1 MVRRK
6 KSEASLVNKTSL
18 RVRFSEVDSM
28 QIVWHGEYVRYFEDG
43 REAFGREFAGLGYMD
58 IYASG
63 YTAPIVELHLQYR
76 KPLKVNDTAVVE
88 TRYIATEAAKVCF
101 EYTIRS
107 ATDGEVV
114 AEGSSTQV
122 FLDSRGELQ
131 LRTGSS
137 RVRRVKNTPAVSS
150 STAIS
155 EMPMPPPTGRVNR
168 SPQSRLYT
176 VSIKWDILRSL
187 LLCDYFIIIQHFR
200 FVNQKIPAQG
210 K

>member
-88 TRYIATEAAKVCF
+88 TRYIATEAARHRCF
-101 EYTIRS
+101 
-107 ATDGEVV
+107 
-114 AEGSSTQV
+114 STAGANCNC
-122 FLDSRGELQ
+122 SR
-131 LRTGSS
+131 R
-137 RVRRVKNTPAVSS
+137 S
-150 STAIS
+150 STANGKS
-155 EMPMPPPTGRVNR
+155 DGR
-168 SPQSRLYT
+168 
-176 VSIKWDILRSL
+176 
-187 LLCDYFIIIQHFR
+187 
-200 FVNQKIPAQG
+200 
-210 K
+210 

>member
-28 QIVWHGEYVRYFEDG
+28 QIVWHGEYMRYFEDG
-43 REAFGREFAGLGYMD
+43 REAVGREFAGLGYMD

-131 LRTGSS
+131 LLAPEFYRKWKE
-137 RVRRVKNTPAVSS
+137 RWEVK
-150 STAIS
+150 
-155 EMPMPPPTGRVNR
+155 
-168 SPQSRLYT
+168 
-176 VSIKWDILRSL
+176 
-187 LLCDYFIIIQHFR
+187 
-200 FVNQKIPAQG
+200 
-210 K
+210 

>member
-63 YTAPIVELHLQYR
+63 HTAPIVELHLQYR

-131 LRTGSS
+131 LLAPEFYRKWKE
-137 RVRRVKNTPAVSS
+137 RWEVK
-150 STAIS
+150 
-155 EMPMPPPTGRVNR
+155 
-168 SPQSRLYT
+168 
-176 VSIKWDILRSL
+176 
-187 LLCDYFIIIQHFR
+187 
-200 FVNQKIPAQG
+200 
-210 K
+210 

>member
-88 TRYIATEAAKVCF
+88 TRYITTEAA
-101 EYTIRS
+101 
-107 ATDGEVV
+107 
-114 AEGSSTQV
+114 GSSTQV

-131 LRTGSS
+131 LLAPEFYRKWKE
-137 RVRRVKNTPAVSS
+137 RWEVK
-150 STAIS
+150 
-155 EMPMPPPTGRVNR
+155 
-168 SPQSRLYT
+168 
-176 VSIKWDILRSL
+176 
-187 LLCDYFIIIQHFR
+187 
-200 FVNQKIPAQG
+200 
-210 K
+210 